1 MSLMSLMSKRAFPGI
16 PAPARV
22 CGDDGL
28 LPLGSLRK
36 GERGVV
42 AAIREGVSHVAEDL
56 LTRILEMGFIEGASV
71 VLLHEGPIGRD
82 PIAVM
87 IRDTMVALR
96 RREADAIMVKITA

>member
-1 MSLMSLMSKRAFPGI
+1 MSPQSATSLPV
-16 PAPARV
+16 APQAV
-22 CGDDGL
+22 ADANVM
-28 LPLGSLRK
+28 PLGSLRR
-36 GERGVV
+36 GDQGVV

-71 VLLHEGPIGRD
+71 VLMHEGPIGRD

-96 RREADAIMVKITA
+96 RREADAILVKITG